1 MLHYRSSLGDI
12 NHLNHTLITSCIDVC
27 IYLQGWVNL
36 SWQPCF
42 ILRVDPKVVLS
53 MPPTIFLLDGHALAY
68 RTYFAL
74 TRGGTGG
81 QHWIT
86 RDGEPTAGVYGFAS
100 VLLRILEQER
110 PDYLMVAF
118 DTGKTFRDDLYSD
131 YKGTREKMPDDLV
144 IQMVRV
150 RQLVDA
156 FNIPRIEIEGYEADD
171 VLGSVAVKAVDAGLG
186 VKIITGDKDLLQL
199 VNDRVMVSLPGK
211 SLSDAKDYLRD
222 DVIEFIGVRPDQIVD
237 FKALVG
243 DKSDNIP
250 GVRGVGEKTAVKL
263 LAEYDTLENIYANL
277 ENISTSVRNK
287 LEKSHDD
294 AMMSQELARIVTDLV
309 VPLNLDQA
317 RTEHFDPQEV
327 GKLFRELEFRSL
339 FTRLEKMVGSQDSKI
354 KSHGDQLTFL
364 ADPEEMKESPQ
375 EESQVQSIIIDTNE
389 KLNELVSI
397 LDSVERISFDTETTS
412 TDQMEADLVGI
423 SLAVDL
429 DSGYYI
435 PVGHRANGGT
445 QLPKDVILEALRG
458 PLENPEIPKIGH
470 NIKYDAVIL
479 ARNGFQVQPLSFDTM
494 IAEWLINPTSRN
506 LGLKNLAWVRLNIKM
521 TMIEELIGKG
531 KNQRSMADVS
541 IVEAAK
547 YAGDDAVIPLRLQLD
562 LEEELNERKA
572 TRLFNEIEMPL
583 VQVLAEMEMAGI
595 GLDVDYLAQ
604 MSEELSQR
612 LGLIETRI
620 FDSVGVEF
628 NLNSPQQLSGALFER
643 LELTPPDRTQ
653 RTSSG
658 YYSTAAVTLEAMK
671 GDHPVVDWVLE
682 YRELSKLKNTYV
694 DALPL
699 QVNPSTGRVH
709 TSYNQAGSVTG
720 RIASSDPNLQNIPI
734 RTELGRRVRRAFIA
748 EPGNTLLSVDYS
760 QVELRIVAHMSN
772 DETMLAAFRAGHD
785 IHAATAAAIYEVPID
800 QVSKEQRNRAKGV
813 NFGLIYGMSSFG
825 LSRYM
830 DITLAEAENFV
841 NAYFEQFPG
850 VKKYLDGMKA
860 QAAEKGYVET
870 LLGRRRYFLGL
881 KTQTNRNIRNRE
893 EREAINAPI
902 QGTAA
907 DIMKI
912 AMLRVPGAVKQAG
925 LSAKMLLQVHDEL
938 VLECPIEELKPT
950 ANLVSKVMQA
960 AYPLKIPLQT
970 DARSGPN
977 WNDMSPI

>member
-1 MLHYRSSLGDI
+1 
-12 NHLNHTLITSCIDVC
+12 
-27 IYLQGWVNL
+27 
-36 SWQPCF
+36 
-42 ILRVDPKVVLS
+42 

-100 VLLRILEQER
+100 VLLRILEQEH
-110 PDYLMVAF
+110 PEYLMVAF
-118 DTGKTFRDDLYSD
+118 DTGKTFRDDLYTD
-131 YKGTREKMPDDLV
+131 YKGTREKMPEDLV
-144 IQMVRV
+144 TQMVRV

-156 FNIPRIEIEGYEADD
+156 FNIPRLELEGYEADD
-171 VLGSVAVKAVDAGLG
+171 VLGSVAVKAVNAGLG

-211 SLSDAKDYLRD
+211 SLSDAKDYLRE
-222 DVIEFIGVRPDQIVD
+222 DVVEFIGVRPDQIVD

-250 GVRGVGEKTAVKL
+250 GVRGIGEKTAIKL
-263 LAEYDTLENIYANL
+263 LSEYETLENIYTNL
-277 ENISTSVRNK
+277 EKLPTSVRNK
-287 LEKSHDD
+287 LEKSHSD
-294 AMMSQELARIVTDLV
+294 ALMSQELARIVTDLD
-309 VPLNLDQA
+309 VPLDLEQA
-317 RTEHFDPQEV
+317 RTEHYDPLEV
-327 GKLFRELEFRSL
+327 EKLFRELEFRSL
-339 FTRLEKMVGSQDSKI
+339 FNRLQKFATSQNSESK
-354 KSHGDQLTFL
+354 SSGDQLTFFSER
-364 ADPEEMKESPQ
+364 DQTVEYIPEETP
-375 EESQVQSIIIDTNE
+375 VQTVIVDTQE
-389 KLNELVSI
+389 KLNELISK
-397 LDSVERISFDTETTS
+397 LESVERVSFDTETTS
-412 TDQMEADLVGI
+412 TDQMAAELVGI

-429 DSGYYI
+429 DTGYYI
-435 PVGHRANGGT
+435 PIGHRAGKGK
-445 QLPKDVILEALRG
+445 QIPKDVILEALRE
-458 PLENPEIPKIGH
+458 PLDNPELPKVGH
-470 NIKYDAVIL
+470 NIKYDAVVL
-479 ARNGFQVQPLSFDTM
+479 ARNGLNVQPLSFDTM
-494 IAEWLINPTSRN
+494 IAEWLVNPTSRN
-506 LGLKNLAWVRLNIKM
+506 LGLKNLAWVRLNTQM
-521 TMIEELIGKG
+521 TTIEELIGTG
-531 KNQRSMADVS
+531 RNQRSMADVS
-541 IVEAAK
+541 IDEAAK
-547 YAGDDAVIPLRLQLD
+547 YAGDDAVIPLRLQLE
-562 LEEELNERKA
+562 LEGELADRQA

-583 VQVLAEMEMAGI
+583 VQVLANMEMAGI
-595 GLDVDYLAQ
+595 GLDVEYLSG

-612 LGLIETRI
+612 LGLMESKI
-620 FDSVGVEF
+620 FDSVGVNF
-628 NLNSPQQLSGALFER
+628 NLNSPQQLSEALFER
-643 LELTPPDRTQ
+643 LKLTPPDRTQ

-658 YYSTAAVTLEAMK
+658 YYSTAAGTLEAMK

-682 YRELSKLKNTYV
+682 YRELAKLKNTYV

-699 QVNPSTGRVH
+699 QVNPNTGRVH

-720 RIASSDPNLQNIPI
+720 RLASSDPNLQNIPI
-734 RTELGRRVRRAFIA
+734 RTELGRQVRRAFIA
-748 EPGNTLLSVDYS
+748 DPGNALLSVDYS

-772 DETMLAAFRAGHD
+772 DETMLAAFQAGQD
-785 IHAATAAAIYEVPID
+785 IHAATAAAIYEIPID

-813 NFGLIYGMSSFG
+813 NFGLIYGMSAFG
-825 LSRYM
+825 LSRYT
-830 DITLAEAENFV
+830 DITLAEAEDFV
-841 NAYFEQFPG
+841 DAYFEQFPG
-850 VKKYLDGMKA
+850 VKSYLDSTKKR
-860 QAAEKGYVET
+860 AAEKGYVET

-881 KTQTNRNIRNRE
+881 KNQANRNIRNRE

-912 AMLRVPGAVKQAG
+912 AMLRVPKALMEAN

-950 ANLVSKVMQA
+950 ATLVSQVMQD

>member
-1 MLHYRSSLGDI
+1 
-12 NHLNHTLITSCIDVC
+12 
-27 IYLQGWVNL
+27 
-36 SWQPCF
+36 
-42 ILRVDPKVVLS
+42 

-118 DTGKTFRDDLYSD
+118 DTGKTFRDELYSD

-150 RQLVDA
+150 RQLVDV
-156 FNIPRIEIEGYEADD
+156 FNIPRIELEGYEADD

-199 VNDRVMVSLPGK
+199 VNDRVMVSLPGR

-294 AMMSQELARIVTDLV
+294 ALMSQELARIVTDLV

-327 GKLFRELEFRSL
+327 EKLFRELEFRSL
-339 FTRLEKMVGSQDSKI
+339 FTRLEKMVGSQDLKI

-375 EESQVQSIIIDTNE
+375 EQSQVQSIIIDTNE
-389 KLNELVSI
+389 KLFELVSI
-397 LDSVERISFDTETTS
+397 LDSVERLSFATETTS
-412 TDQMEADLVGI
+412 TDQLEADVVGI

-429 DSGYYI
+429 DNGYYI

-445 QLPKDVILEALRG
+445 QLPKDVILAALRG
-458 PLENPEIPKIGH
+458 PLENPEIPKVGH

-541 IVEAAK
+541 IAEAAK

-562 LEEELNERKA
+562 LEEELNERQA
-572 TRLFNEIEMPL
+572 IRLFNEIEMPL

-595 GLDVDYLAQ
+595 RLDVDYLAR

-643 LELTPPDRTQ
+643 LDLTPPDRTQ

-813 NFGLIYGMSSFG
+813 NFGLIYGMSAFG

-830 DITLAEAENFV
+830 DITLAEAEDFV

-950 ANLVSKVMQA
+950 ANLVSRVMQA

>member
-1 MLHYRSSLGDI
+1 
-12 NHLNHTLITSCIDVC
+12 
-27 IYLQGWVNL
+27 
-36 SWQPCF
+36 
-42 ILRVDPKVVLS
+42 
-53 MPPTIFLLDGHALAY
+53 
-68 RTYFAL
+68 
-74 TRGGTGG
+74 
-81 QHWIT
+81 
-86 RDGEPTAGVYGFAS
+86 
-100 VLLRILEQER
+100 
-110 PDYLMVAF
+110 MVAF
-118 DTGKTFRDDLYSD
+118 DTGKTFRDELYSD

-156 FNIPRIEIEGYEADD
+156 FNIPRLELEGYEADD

-199 VNDRVMVSLPGK
+199 VNDRVMVSLPER
-211 SLSDAKDYLRD
+211 SLADAKDYLRD

-263 LAEYDTLENIYANL
+263 LTEYDTLESIYANL

-287 LEKSHDD
+287 LEKSYDD
-294 AMMSQELARIVTDLV
+294 ALMSQELARIVTDLD
-309 VPLNLDQA
+309 VPLDLDQA

-327 GKLFRELEFRSL
+327 EKLFRELEFRSL
-339 FTRLEKMVGSQDSKI
+339 FTRLEKMVGSQGSKF
-354 KSHGDQLTFL
+354 KSYGDQLTFL
-364 ADPEEMKESPQ
+364 AEPDEMNEDPQDEL
-375 EESQVQSIIIDTNE
+375 QVQSIIIDTDE
-389 KLNELVSI
+389 KLNELVSK
-397 LDSVERISFDTETTS
+397 LEGAERISFDTETTS

-423 SLAVDL
+423 SLAIDL
-429 DSGYYI
+429 DSGYYFPI
-435 PVGHRANGGT
+435 GHQANGGK

-458 PLENPEIPKIGH
+458 PLENPEIPKVGH

-479 ARNGFQVQPLSFDTM
+479 ARNGLQVQPLAFDTM

-521 TMIEELIGKG
+521 TTIVELIGKG

-541 IVEAAK
+541 IAEAAN
-547 YAGDDAVIPLRLQLD
+547 YAGDDAVIPLHLQLE
-562 LEEELNERKA
+562 LEEELNERQA

-612 LGLIETRI
+612 LGLIETQI

-658 YYSTAAVTLEAMK
+658 YYSTAAGTLEAMK

-699 QVNPSTGRVH
+699 QVNSITGRVH

-772 DETMLAAFRAGHD
+772 DETMLAAFQAGQD

-813 NFGLIYGMSSFG
+813 NFGLIYGMSAFG
-825 LSRYM
+825 LSRYT
-830 DITLAEAENFV
+830 DITLAEAEDFV

-850 VKKYLDGMKA
+850 VKNYLDGMKA

-912 AMLRVPGAVKQAG
+912 AMLRVPGALKQAG

-950 ANLVSKVMQA
+950 AELVSHVMQA

>member
-1 MLHYRSSLGDI
+1 
-12 NHLNHTLITSCIDVC
+12 
-27 IYLQGWVNL
+27 
-36 SWQPCF
+36 
-42 ILRVDPKVVLS
+42 
-53 MPPTIFLLDGHALAY
+53 
-68 RTYFAL
+68 
-74 TRGGTGG
+74 
-81 QHWIT
+81 
-86 RDGEPTAGVYGFAS
+86 
-100 VLLRILEQER
+100 
-110 PDYLMVAF
+110 
-118 DTGKTFRDDLYSD
+118 
-131 YKGTREKMPDDLV
+131 
-144 IQMVRV
+144 
-150 RQLVDA
+150 
-156 FNIPRIEIEGYEADD
+156 
-171 VLGSVAVKAVDAGLG
+171 
-186 VKIITGDKDLLQL
+186 
-199 VNDRVMVSLPGK
+199 
-211 SLSDAKDYLRD
+211 
-222 DVIEFIGVRPDQIVD
+222 
-237 FKALVG
+237 
-243 DKSDNIP
+243 
-250 GVRGVGEKTAVKL
+250 
-263 LAEYDTLENIYANL
+263 
-277 ENISTSVRNK
+277 
-287 LEKSHDD
+287 
-294 AMMSQELARIVTDLV
+294 VTDLV

-327 GKLFRELEFRSL
+327 EKLFRELEFRSL

-364 ADPEEMKESPQ
+364 ADPEEMKESTQ
-375 EESQVQSIIIDTNE
+375 EQSQVQSIIIDTKE

-458 PLENPEIPKIGH
+458 PLENPEIPKVGH

-541 IVEAAK
+541 IAEAAK

-562 LEEELNERKA
+562 LEEELNERQA

-595 GLDVDYLAQ
+595 RLDVDYLAQ

-800 QVSKEQRNRAKGV
+800 QVSKEQRDRAKGV

-950 ANLVSKVMQA
+950 AKLVSRVMQA

>member
-1 MLHYRSSLGDI
+1 
-12 NHLNHTLITSCIDVC
+12 
-27 IYLQGWVNL
+27 
-36 SWQPCF
+36 
-42 ILRVDPKVVLS
+42 
-53 MPPTIFLLDGHALAY
+53 
-68 RTYFAL
+68 
-74 TRGGTGG
+74 
-81 QHWIT
+81 
-86 RDGEPTAGVYGFAS
+86 
-100 VLLRILEQER
+100 
-110 PDYLMVAF
+110 
-118 DTGKTFRDDLYSD
+118 
-131 YKGTREKMPDDLV
+131 
-144 IQMVRV
+144 
-150 RQLVDA
+150 
-156 FNIPRIEIEGYEADD
+156 
-171 VLGSVAVKAVDAGLG
+171 
-186 VKIITGDKDLLQL
+186 
-199 VNDRVMVSLPGK
+199 
-211 SLSDAKDYLRD
+211 
-222 DVIEFIGVRPDQIVD
+222 
-237 FKALVG
+237 
-243 DKSDNIP
+243 
-250 GVRGVGEKTAVKL
+250 
-263 LAEYDTLENIYANL
+263 
-277 ENISTSVRNK
+277 
-287 LEKSHDD
+287 
-294 AMMSQELARIVTDLV
+294 
-309 VPLNLDQA
+309 
-317 RTEHFDPQEV
+317 
-327 GKLFRELEFRSL
+327 
-339 FTRLEKMVGSQDSKI
+339 
-354 KSHGDQLTFL
+354 
-364 ADPEEMKESPQ
+364 
-375 EESQVQSIIIDTNE
+375 
-389 KLNELVSI
+389 
-397 LDSVERISFDTETTS
+397 
-412 TDQMEADLVGI
+412 
-423 SLAVDL
+423 
-429 DSGYYI
+429 
-435 PVGHRANGGT
+435 
-445 QLPKDVILEALRG
+445 
-458 PLENPEIPKIGH
+458 
-470 NIKYDAVIL
+470 
-479 ARNGFQVQPLSFDTM
+479 
-494 IAEWLINPTSRN
+494 
-506 LGLKNLAWVRLNIKM
+506 
-521 TMIEELIGKG
+521 
-531 KNQRSMADVS
+531 
-541 IVEAAK
+541 
-547 YAGDDAVIPLRLQLD
+547 
-562 LEEELNERKA
+562 
-572 TRLFNEIEMPL
+572 
-583 VQVLAEMEMAGI
+583 
-595 GLDVDYLAQ
+595 
-604 MSEELSQR
+604 
-612 LGLIETRI
+612 
-620 FDSVGVEF
+620 
-628 NLNSPQQLSGALFER
+628 
-643 LELTPPDRTQ
+643 
-653 RTSSG
+653 
-658 YYSTAAVTLEAMK
+658 MK

-800 QVSKEQRNRAKGV
+800 QVSKEQRDRAKGV

-950 ANLVSKVMQA
+950 AKLVSRVMQA